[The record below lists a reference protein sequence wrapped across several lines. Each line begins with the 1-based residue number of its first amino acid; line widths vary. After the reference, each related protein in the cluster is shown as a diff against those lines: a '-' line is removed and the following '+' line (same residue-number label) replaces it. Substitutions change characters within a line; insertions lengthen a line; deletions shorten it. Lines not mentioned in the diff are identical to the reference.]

1 MGLMNKSIFFLFSVL
16 LMACTDIDNI
26 AIPDSVIPKEKMAE
40 VMLDIQLLEATLNIN
55 VGNENKA
62 VAQSSIN
69 IFSRHQITKEQFEES
84 YTFYAENPELLTEIY
99 QLVLNDLSKLQAE
112 VMNGK

>member
-1 MGLMNKSIFFLFSVL
+1 MQ
-16 LMACTDIDNI
+16 
-26 AIPDSVIPKEKMAE
+26 KEKMAE
-40 VMLDIQLLEATLNIN
+40 VMVDIHLVEATLNIH
-55 VGNENKA
+55 VGKDNPVVSTKK
-62 VAQSSIN
+62 VN

-84 YTFYAENPELLTEIY
+84 YAFYSKNPELLVEVY